1 MSKVLIT
8 SGCSFSECIH
18 YENPAFKKNWPIH
31 LAESLKEFGYTE
43 HISLGLP
50 SQGNG
55 LISRGIIYNVIE
67 ALKKYKPED
76 ILVGVMWSG
85 SNRHD
90 YRCQNPEE
98 TDFVTNNVHNNV
110 YQNPTQFVKGAD
122 KKWIILNV
130 NWVGNNKEAELYYR
144 HFYDDIGNSIISLEH
159 ILKTQLFL
167 QSKGVPY
174 FFTNYVDHN
183 IVYPSLLTEVE
194 IKYLLEELDLT
205 YYLPVT
211 SEFQW
216 LVNNDIRCNEWDDL
230 SWKRVWTCVDEFGRL
245 YEWNNWLHPTANQHK
260 EFVDR
265 IIIPWLKEK
274 YAGIVFNG

>member
-1 MSKVLIT
+1 MSIENNTSKKLLIT

-122 KKWIILNV
+122 KK
-130 NWVGNNKEAELYYR
+130 YSTS
-144 HFYDDIGNSIISLEH
+144 IGSVITKKLSCITDTSMMTLVIVLSHLSI
-159 ILKTQLFL
+159 
-167 QSKGVPY
+167 Y
-174 FFTNYVDHN
+174 
-183 IVYPSLLTEVE
+183 
-194 IKYLLEELDLT
+194 
-205 YYLPVT
+205 
-211 SEFQW
+211 
-216 LVNNDIRCNEWDDL
+216 
-230 SWKRVWTCVDEFGRL
+230 
-245 YEWNNWLHPTANQHK
+245 
-260 EFVDR
+260 
-265 IIIPWLKEK
+265 
-274 YAGIVFNG
+274 